1 MIVFIRMCI
10 AAYIKQNRFLYENF
24 IEEDIDS
31 FCLREVEAI
40 DHECD
45 HIQINAITSYFNI
58 GVVIENLNQNSVES
72 MSFSNNPNDL
82 IFIHMF
88 FRPGHYD
95 ILYPKSI

>member
-10 AAYIKQNRFLYENF
+10 GAYIKQNRILYENF
-24 IEEDIDS
+24 IEDDIDT
-31 FCLREVEAI
+31 FCMREVEAI

-45 HIQINAITSYFNI
+45 HVQINAITSFFKI
-58 GVVIENLNQNSVES
+58 GVVIENLNQNKVES
-72 MSFSNNPNDL
+72 MSFSDNSDP

-95 ILYPKSI
+95 ILYPSNN